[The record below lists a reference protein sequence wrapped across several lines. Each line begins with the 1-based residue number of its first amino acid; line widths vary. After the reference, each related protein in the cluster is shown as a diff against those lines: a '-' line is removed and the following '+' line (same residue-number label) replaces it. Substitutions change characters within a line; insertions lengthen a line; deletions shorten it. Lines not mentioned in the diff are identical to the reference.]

1 MRSSTTGTLG
11 SKRTTLPRLPVGPF
25 ISPDSKDP
33 RLNSIAAGLNHVRVP
48 IGFWAYDVSGGEPY
62 IQGQAEYLDRVI
74 GWGRNHNV
82 KIMIDLHGAPGSQ
95 NGYDNSGRRGQAL
108 FATDG
113 NNVNRA
119 KNVIQTLSE
128 KYSDP
133 AYWQVVTSLCLLNEP
148 ATYLNDQLLQ
158 TTLQYWRDAYG
169 AARYPWAPQGSAS
182 KSGLAL
188 IISDGFQPLSTF
200 NGFMTEPT
208 YETVMIDTHNYQVFD
223 DTQNAW
229 DWPTHLRVGP
239 PVPSMESADV

>member
-1 MRSSTTGTLG
+1 
-11 SKRTTLPRLPVGPF
+11 
-25 ISPDSKDP
+25 
-33 RLNSIAAGLNHVRVP
+33 
-48 IGFWAYDVSGGEPY
+48 
-62 IQGQAEYLDRVI
+62 
-74 GWGRNHNV
+74 
-82 KIMIDLHGAPGSQ
+82 MIDLHGAPGSQ

-133 AYWQVVTSLCLLNEP
+133 SYYRVVTSLCLLNEP

-158 TTLQYWRDAYG
+158 TTRQYWKDAYG
-169 AARYPWAPQGSAS
+169 AGRYPWAPQGSAS

-200 NGFMTEPT
+200 NGFMTEPNF
-208 YETVMIDTHNYQVFD
+208 ETVLIDTHNYQVFD
-223 DTQNAW
+223 NTQNAW
-229 DWPTHLRVGP
+229 DWPTHLRVSPYTATG
-239 PVPSMESADV
+239 ADSSKSVNEATPTGTHLYGLSSVNGHWPIPIALST

>member
-1 MRSSTTGTLG
+1 
-11 SKRTTLPRLPVGPF
+11 
-25 ISPDSKDP
+25 
-33 RLNSIAAGLNHVRVP
+33 
-48 IGFWAYDVSGGEPY
+48 
-62 IQGQAEYLDRVI
+62 
-74 GWGRNHNV
+74 
-82 KIMIDLHGAPGSQ
+82 MIDLHGAPGSQ

-133 AYWQVVTSLCLLNEP
+133 SYYRVVTSLCLLNEP

-158 TTLQYWRDAYG
+158 TTRQYWKDAYG
-169 AARYPWAPQGSAS
+169 AGRYPWAPQGSAS

-200 NGFMTEPT
+200 NGFMTEPNF
-208 YETVMIDTHNYQVFD
+208 ETVLIDTHNYQVFD
-223 DTQNAW
+223 NTQNAW
-229 DWPTHLRVGP
+229 DWPTHLRVSPHTVTG
-239 PVPSMESADV
+239 ADSSKSVNEATPTGTRLYGLSSVNGHWLIPIALST

>member
-1 MRSSTTGTLG
+1 
-11 SKRTTLPRLPVGPF
+11 V
-25 ISPDSKDP
+25 
-33 RLNSIAAGLNHVRVP
+33 IAAGLNHVRVP
-48 IGFWAYDVSGGEPY
+48 IGFWAYDISGGEPY

-74 GWGRNHNV
+74 EWARNYNV
-82 KIMIDLHGAPGSQ
+82 KVMIDLHGAPGSQ

-133 AYWQVVTSLCLLNEP
+133 SYYRVVTSLCLLNEP

-158 TTLQYWRDAYG
+158 TTRQYWKDAYG
-169 AARYPWAPQGSAS
+169 AGRYPWAPQGSAS

-200 NGFMTEPT
+200 NGFMTEPNF
-208 YETVMIDTHNYQVFD
+208 ETVLIDTHNYQVFD
-223 DTQNAW
+223 NTQNAW
-229 DWPTHLRVGP
+229 DWPTHLRVSP
-239 PVPSMESADV
+239 KSPCPKSTP

>member
-1 MRSSTTGTLG
+1 
-11 SKRTTLPRLPVGPF
+11 
-25 ISPDSKDP
+25 
-33 RLNSIAAGLNHVRVP
+33 
-48 IGFWAYDVSGGEPY
+48 
-62 IQGQAEYLDRVI
+62 
-74 GWGRNHNV
+74 
-82 KIMIDLHGAPGSQ
+82 MIDLHGAPGSQ

-119 KNVIQTLSE
+119 KIVIQTLSE

-133 AYWQVVTSLCLLNEP
+133 SYYRVVTSLCLLNEP

-158 TTLQYWRDAYG
+158 TTRQYWKDAYG

-200 NGFMTEPT
+200 NNFMTEPNF
-208 YETVMIDTHNYQVFD
+208 ETVLIDTHNYQVFD
-223 DTQNAW
+223 NTQNAW
-229 DWPTHLRVGP
+229 DWPTHLRVSSSVATFHISVAGA
-239 PVPSMESADV
+239 EQ

>member
-1 MRSSTTGTLG
+1 
-11 SKRTTLPRLPVGPF
+11 
-25 ISPDSKDP
+25 
-33 RLNSIAAGLNHVRVP
+33 
-48 IGFWAYDVSGGEPY
+48 
-62 IQGQAEYLDRVI
+62 
-74 GWGRNHNV
+74 
-82 KIMIDLHGAPGSQ
+82 MIDLHGAPGSQ

-133 AYWQVVTSLCLLNEP
+133 SYYRVVTSLCLLNEP

-158 TTLQYWRDAYG
+158 TTRQYWKDAYG

-200 NGFMTEPT
+200 NGFMMEPNF
-208 YETVMIDTHNYQVFD
+208 ETVLIDTHNYQVFD
-223 DTQNAW
+223 NTQNAW
-229 DWPTHLRVGP
+229 DWPTHLRVSPYTATGVDSSKSVNEATLTGTRLYGLSSENGHWP
-239 PVPSMESADV
+239 IPTALST

>member
-1 MRSSTTGTLG
+1 
-11 SKRTTLPRLPVGPF
+11 
-25 ISPDSKDP
+25 
-33 RLNSIAAGLNHVRVP
+33 
-48 IGFWAYDVSGGEPY
+48 
-62 IQGQAEYLDRVI
+62 
-74 GWGRNHNV
+74 
-82 KIMIDLHGAPGSQ
+82 MIDLHGAPGSQ

-133 AYWQVVTSLCLLNEP
+133 SYYRVVTSLCLLNEP

-158 TTLQYWRDAYG
+158 TTRQYWKDAYG
-169 AARYPWAPQGSAS
+169 AGRYPWAPQGSAS

-200 NGFMTEPT
+200 NGFMTEPNF
-208 YETVMIDTHNYQVFD
+208 ETVLIDTHNYQVFD
-223 DTQNAW
+223 NTQNAW
-229 DWPTHLRVGP
+229 DWPTHLRVSPHTETG
-239 PVPSMESADV
+239 ADSSKSVNEATPTGTRLYGHSSENGHWPIPIALST

>member
-1 MRSSTTGTLG
+1 
-11 SKRTTLPRLPVGPF
+11 
-25 ISPDSKDP
+25 
-33 RLNSIAAGLNHVRVP
+33 
-48 IGFWAYDVSGGEPY
+48 
-62 IQGQAEYLDRVI
+62 
-74 GWGRNHNV
+74 
-82 KIMIDLHGAPGSQ
+82 MIDLHGAPGSQ

-133 AYWQVVTSLCLLNEP
+133 SYYRVVTSLCLLNEP

-158 TTLQYWRDAYG
+158 TTRQYWKDAYG

-200 NGFMTEPT
+200 NGFMTEPNF
-208 YETVMIDTHNYQVFD
+208 ETVLIDTHNYQVFD
-223 DTQNAW
+223 NTQNAW
-229 DWPTHLRVGP
+229 DWPTHLRVSP
-239 PVPSMESADV
+239 KSPCPISTP

>member
-1 MRSSTTGTLG
+1 
-11 SKRTTLPRLPVGPF
+11 
-25 ISPDSKDP
+25 
-33 RLNSIAAGLNHVRVP
+33 
-48 IGFWAYDVSGGEPY
+48 
-62 IQGQAEYLDRVI
+62 
-74 GWGRNHNV
+74 
-82 KIMIDLHGAPGSQ
+82 MIDLHGAPGSQ

-133 AYWQVVTSLCLLNEP
+133 SFYQVVTSLCLLNEP

-158 TTLQYWRDAYG
+158 TTRQYWKDSYG

-200 NGFMTEPT
+200 NGFMTEPNF
-208 YETVMIDTHNYQVFD
+208 ETVMIDTHNYQVFD

-229 DWPTHLRVGP
+229 NWPEHLRVSISHLCST
-239 PVPSMESADV
+239 PSDDIANLCPRKLLCQLAPMVFCRRMVFGRYRLCPILEWTRYRCSIRRHIPWFPIRRRLSIQDW